1 MNKTEPNQKI
11 QYLGLADVIPS
22 ATNPRKL
29 FKQAELEELAVSIR
43 ERGVIQPIAVRPVA
57 SIENEDQRK
66 AAGQAAYEIVA
77 GERRWRAS
85 KIAGKSDIPAVVW
98 PISDYIALEIQV
110 IENAQRQ
117 DLDPL
122 EEGEGYDRLLR
133 EGKTT
138 AEEIAGRVGKSRG
151 TIYSRIKL
159 LDAPEKAKA
168 AYRAGK
174 LSAQILL
181 LIARIPNAQVA
192 EEATDRILKGHF
204 GEPMS
209 FRQAH
214 QMIASDYMTQLKG
227 APFDPKDAALV
238 PDAGPC
244 AACPKRS
251 GNQKELFADV
261 GRADVCTD
269 PVCFRL
275 KCDAVRARRMAQAE
289 AEGKMVLSVEDSQ
302 VLYPHGNY
310 LSHDAPVIE
319 LAKHCPFASGKTW
332 HEVMADLPEE
342 ERPSV
347 IVAVDRNGDLHEL
360 IGKKEAGEVARALD
374 LATPGETRGD
384 LSPAA
389 VHQRQQAKEAR
400 EKHERTT
407 RTVNLVVDAILAK
420 QEKAKDLKNLSRLLL
435 MVALHEAH
443 FDTCRRVNVRHGFTT
458 VKKDGEPRR
467 FYDKLAKA
475 ADKNPLAFALESLLW
490 ESAMF
495 SNDLPKTIVEAA
507 KIYGLDLSK
516 IRAEA
521 KTKPAPA
528 PTPKSEEASTK
539 K

>member
-1 MNKTEPNQKI
+1 
-11 QYLGLADVIPS
+11 
-22 ATNPRKL
+22 
-29 FKQAELEELAVSIR
+29 
-43 ERGVIQPIAVRPVA
+43 
-57 SIENEDQRK
+57 
-66 AAGQAAYEIVA
+66 
-77 GERRWRAS
+77 
-85 KIAGKSDIPAVVW
+85 
-98 PISDYIALEIQV
+98 
-110 IENAQRQ
+110 
-117 DLDPL
+117 
-122 EEGEGYDRLLR
+122 
-133 EGKTT
+133 
-138 AEEIAGRVGKSRG
+138 
-151 TIYSRIKL
+151 
-159 LDAPEKAKA
+159 LDAPDKAKD

-174 LSAQILL
+174 LSVQVLL
-181 LIARIPNAQVA
+181 LVARIPNQKVA

-209 FRQAH
+209 FRQAQ

-227 APFDPKDAALV
+227 APFDPKDATLV
-238 PDAGPC
+238 LDAGPC

-275 KCDAVRARRMAQAE
+275 KCDAARARLMTKAE
-289 AEGKMVLSVEDSQ
+289 GEGKMVLSVQDSQ
-302 VLYPHGNY
+302 ALYPHGNY
-310 LSHDAPVIE
+310 LTHDAPVIE
-319 LAKHCPFASGKTW
+319 LNKPCPFAPGQTW
-332 HEVMADLPEE
+332 HEVMADLPEG

-389 VHQRQQAKEAR
+389 VAQRQQNKDAR
-400 EKHERTT
+400 EKHEHIT
-407 RTVNLVVDAILAK
+407 RTVNLVIDAVLAK
-420 QEKAKDLKNLSRLLL
+420 QEKAKDLKALSRLLL

-467 FYDKLAKA
+467 FYDKLAKE

-495 SNDLPKTIVEAA
+495 ANDLPKSIVEAA
-507 KIYGLDLSK
+507 RIYGLDLPK
-516 IRAEA
+516 LKAEA
-521 KTKPAPA
+521 KKKPEPVA
-528 PTPKSEEASTK
+528 KSEEVAAK